1 MPYRTRTYIAA
12 DWTGD
17 KEVVD
22 QLRKWND
29 SNYWGLSFIDA
40 HDLTSARDTSLPCT
54 IKESLRERLSRS
66 KTFVLIVGDQ
76 TSSLTK
82 GGCRYCSDYSSYFGS
97 CNRGHKVDYRSYIQY
112 ECEYAARNIPKVVVI
127 YNRASVSR
135 PMCSEAVRYEG
146 EHVPAYYWENGK
158 LYWNYQGIKAA
169 IEG

>member
-17 KEVVD
+17 KDVVD

-40 HDLTSARDTSLPCT
+40 HDLISARDTSLPCT

-66 KTFVLIVGDQ
+66 KTFVLVVGDQ

-97 CNRGHKVDYRSYIQY
+97 CNRGHGVDHRSYIQY

-127 YNRASVSR
+127 YKRASVSR
-135 PMCSEAVRYEG
+135 SMCPEAVRNEG
-146 EHVPAYYWENGK
+146 EHVPAYCWEGGVLK
-158 LYWNYQGIKAA
+158 WNYQGIKAA

>member
-1 MPYRTRTYIAA
+1 MHYRTRTYIAA

-17 KEVVD
+17 IEVVD
-22 QLRKWND
+22 QLRKWNASD
-29 SNYWGLSFIDA
+29 HWGLSFIDA

-54 IKESLRERLSRS
+54 IKESLRKRLSRS

-82 GGCRYCSDYSSYFGS
+82 GGCRYCSDYLSLFAI
-97 CNRGHKVDYRSYIQY
+97 CDRRHKLDHRSFIRY
-112 ECEYAARNIPKVVVI
+112 ECGYAAANIPKIAVI

-135 PMCSEAVRYEG
+135 PMCPEAVRNLG
-146 EHVPAYYWENGK
+146 NHVPAHYCNNGK
-158 LYWNYQGIKAA
+158 LYWNYQGIKSA